1 MALDVDRLGCHSVS
15 SVLCDPSLPPGRK
28 GALLVPECQ
37 PASEIGLAAMLAS
50 QGSPMLVHLPF
61 KASKMLRE

>member
-1 MALDVDRLGCHSVS
+1 MALVVDRLGCHSVS

-37 PASEIGLAAMLAS
+37 PASEIGLAAMLTS
-50 QGSPMLVHLPF
+50 RWLPMLVHLPF
-61 KASKMLRE
+61 EGNKMLRE